1 MDKTNIANLPP
12 GEQFLETKT
21 IEIDGMTCANCV
33 RIVENALRGADGVTE
48 VQVDLSQRIA
58 RVTFDTRKTNVPA
71 LHDALLRHGYRPTP
85 LAAPVSSND

>member
-12 GEQFLETKT
+12 EERSLETKT

-33 RIVENALRGADGVTE
+33 RIIENALRAADGVKE

-58 RVTFDTRKTNVPA
+58 RVKFDNRKTNVPA
-71 LHDALLRHGYRPTP
+71 LHDILLRHGYRPTP
-85 LAAPVSSND
+85 LAEPVS